1 MLRVLQ
7 ALFVIFLIL
16 LFGWRTQAME
26 ARLSIP
32 PNFADDIS
40 LSADMTAAS
49 SFKVVQSK
57 IKEECSVKLSSDH
70 EKKGGA
76 ILGEI
81 ERVLEQFYCA
91 KAVPATEANSC
102 GNISPKSYNWSVVDD
117 LQDGRSALG
126 SLQHKAES
134 GEIFRSNGRVGF
146 RFMKINNNTVSN
158 EDHIVLCEVRVV
170 NGIAGPPNNCG
181 TVAIINEN
189 TVLLRAEVLRLD
201 SLGCPL
207 SAHFRLDLTTLD
219 IDFTI
224 KTVQQISLFSD
235 TFGKL
240 LLEELK
246 LQRSKSRSGR
256 MLIKCLP
263 FTLDAL
269 PRSETH
275 SYFLRVGGS
284 PLTLI

>member
-102 GNISPKSYNWSVVDD
+102 GNISPKSYNWSVVV
-117 LQDGRSALG
+117 
-126 SLQHKAES
+126 
-134 GEIFRSNGRVGF
+134 IFRMDGVLSEVFSIRQKVE
-146 RFMKINNNTVSN
+146 RFSGVTV
-158 EDHIVLCEVRVV
+158 VL
-170 NGIAGPPNNCG
+170 A
-181 TVAIINEN
+181 
-189 TVLLRAEVLRLD
+189 LD
-201 SLGCPL
+201 S
-207 SAHFRLDLTTLD
+207 
-219 IDFTI
+219 
-224 KTVQQISLFSD
+224 
-235 TFGKL
+235 
-240 LLEELK
+240 
-246 LQRSKSRSGR
+246 
-256 MLIKCLP
+256 
-263 FTLDAL
+263 
-269 PRSETH
+269 
-275 SYFLRVGGS
+275 
-284 PLTLI
+284 